1 MERLMGARDSTEIDR
16 ALGGRLAARRAALG
30 MTRLQV
36 AAAAGVSVQ
45 QLAKYEAGANRI
57 PASRLVLLAEALG
70 LPVGALL
77 PSRESASAAE
87 RDWALFDRLVARI
100 PDPAVGTALI
110 GLAALLAE

>member
-1 MERLMGARDSTEIDR
+1 MGARDSTEIDR

-77 PSRESASAAE
+77 PSRESAAE
-87 RDWALFDRLVARI
+87 RDGALFDRLVARI
-100 PDPAVGTALI
+100 PDPAVRTALI